1 MLIRPCA
8 CILAGTTAM
17 LTACAQTPSA
27 PTINGAY
34 HVQVEAQPPA
44 GTSPP
49 LVPPLQPCA
58 PPAET
63 VGLTFEAQ
71 IENQLLDMINELRE
85 RANVPALTKDEANL
99 RGAARER
106 VVERSDSLF
115 GPRIEA
121 RLARW
126 CVPFRTSTQ
135 FALRFPSETYPASDL
150 ITFLMNV
157 PTAMAAFVNP
167 DYNRIGI
174 AVYRGGPDHR
184 LYAALLFVGTP

>member
-1 MLIRPCA
+1 MN
-8 CILAGTTAM
+8 
-17 LTACAQTPSA
+17 S
-27 PTINGAY
+27 AY

-58 PPAET
+58 PPPET
-63 VGLTFEAQ
+63 AGLTYEAQ

-99 RGAARER
+99 RSAARER
-106 VVERSDSLF
+106 VVERSDSLI
-115 GPRIEA
+115 GQPVEA
-121 RLARW
+121 RLAQW

-135 FALRFPSETYPASDL
+135 LALGIPPGSYPAPDL
-150 ITFLMNV
+150 ITYLMNV
-157 PTAMAAFVNP
+157 PTAMAALVNP